1 MQRSN
6 SSSYQTS
13 PLSSPRILPNPPI
26 VNQQNSRSSHDGN
39 NYPHYPYPHLIHIH
53 PDMAKLKQFLDEAP
67 IKTPNNVD
75 RYVLTY
81 NLDNGENINCILWS
95 GKHYVTGTDIVKILL
110 YRFQKFNRPVMN
122 VKKFEEGVFSDLRM
136 LKHNSGATLEEPR
149 SPFLEYLYRNN
160 CIRTQKKQKVFY
172 WESVAHDTLFMDA
185 LERDLKRESNL
196 HNINQLMIEQRK
208 QREILYAQLNDS
220 KYQAALMGYH
230 QNQMLNL
237 PPNPTLAPNINIQQ
251 GLPYPQQLLFTPQSP
266 QLSPTVQGPP
276 SLGVNPTEVFQTS
289 AGLEPHPILNAT
301 HQRSLS
307 EPENPVRPQMEDNIK
322 LPDPLQF
329 FEENESLF
337 SNTGSNE
344 LIRGSDPLIGSTIP
358 GTEYSLMHE

>member
-1 MQRSN
+1 MHRSN

-26 VNQQNSRSSHDGN
+26 INQQNPRPPQDGSN
-39 NYPHYPYPHLIHIH
+39 FSQYPYPHLIHIH

-67 IKTPNNVD
+67 IKIPNNVD

-81 NLDNGENINCILWS
+81 NLDNGENINCVLWS
-95 GKHYVTGTDIVKILL
+95 GKHYITGTDIVKILL

-136 LKHNSGATLEEPR
+136 LKHNSGASLEEPR

-220 KYQAALMGYH
+220 KYQAAMMGYH

-237 PPNPTLAPNINIQQ
+237 PPNPTLAPNINMQQ
-251 GLPYPQQLLFTPQSP
+251 GIPYSQQFIYPPQSP
-266 QLSPTVQGPP
+266 QLSPTVPINP
-276 SLGVNPTEVFQTS
+276 LGVNPIDVFQ
-289 AGLEPHPILNAT
+289 ANGGLDHPLLSAT
-301 HQRSLS
+301 HQRCLS
-307 EPENPVRPQMEDNIK
+307 EPENPNKFPIDDSTK

-329 FEENESLF
+329 FEENEAIF
-337 SNTGSNE
+337 GNTASNE
-344 LIRGSDPLIGSTIP
+344 FVRGSDPLIGSTIP
-358 GTEYSLMHE
+358 GTDFSLMHD